1 MQKGLRLRGPLFLL
15 EMIDRKQ
22 PGALPRIGY
31 TVTRKQGNAVERN
44 RMRRRLREAIRLT
57 EGVSFLPGHDYVLV
71 ARRDVLDAPFTRI
84 GTALAER
91 VAEGHRKLAR
101 AEAPGGARAAD
112 LPNQPRRVTN
122 PQAPGNK

>member
-22 PGALPRIGY
+22 PDALPRIGY

-57 EGVSFLPGHDYVLV
+57 QGVSFLPGHDYVLV
-71 ARRDVLDAPFTRI
+71 ARRDMLDAPFSRI
-84 GTALAER
+84 DTALTER
-91 VAEGHRKLAR
+91 FAEGHRKLAR
-101 AEAPGGARAAD
+101 AGAPERAKAKSP
-112 LPNQPRRVTN
+112 PNTNAPRDNAQT
-122 PQAPGNK
+122 PGNK